1 MVFIEVQYIFCHLC
15 GWKIKHIFSKLV
27 YWALF
32 KITRHDNK
40 IAYAGSLR
48 NTLSY
53 ANGVSYEAH
62 FVELGLSSLDRR
74 VQEGA

>member
-1 MVFIEVQYIFCHLC
+1 MFIEVQYIFCHLC
-15 GWKIKHIFSKLV
+15 DWKIKHIFSKLV

-53 ANGVSYEAH
+53 AMEYLMRHILWN
-62 FVELGLSSLDRR
+62 LDCLH
-74 VQEGA
+74 